1 MPCGGDWSIRSM
13 GFADLDTVVT
23 LEKRIF
29 SSPWSA
35 DLFRYELGHDD
46 RTIYLVLE
54 ECDRV
59 VGYIGSQVLDQEIHV
74 TNMAVEPEARRRGLG
89 SALLLEC
96 VRLGLGR
103 GARWVTLEV
112 RLGNDEALDFYRT
125 RKRTRSSWLPATS
138 GRLSSQT
145 SSRVSSASSPRRE
158 AGSSASPRDRDLL
171 RRVGGRPGA

>member
-112 RLGNDEALDFYRT
+112 RLGNDEALDFYCKFGFEELGLRHGYYT
-125 RKRTRSSWLPATS
+125 DTEEDAIIMATGDIRSPEFTDLIAGIERELAEKR
-138 GRLSSQT
+138 
-145 SSRVSSASSPRRE
+145 
-158 AGSSASPRDRDLL
+158 
-171 RRVGGRPGA
+171 GGVEC